1 MRVDVMQISLFEI
14 IALIINFFVLLF
26 VLQKLFY
33 KPVTQIMEERQ
44 QKIEDNIRNAERKN
58 EEAEALI
65 RTYEKKMSEIEREKS
80 ETMSEAVKEA
90 EEYKRNLVE
99 KYEKEAEGKR
109 SAFLADAREDQ
120 EAIGAEIRNF
130 MVKGTVD
137 IARNLVDSFKREDL
151 ETYLFE
157 ALLERIRTFSEEN
170 PEGTRSREG
179 GAFTL
184 ISAGEVDERKK
195 EQLEY
200 VLQENRLES
209 SSLELREDPSLVA
222 GYMLK
227 MPDYTIYSS
236 ISHFVDKKE
245 EQLKEFLEQV
255 VRDRGEDY
263 DA

>member
-1 MRVDVMQISLFEI
+1 MQISLFEI

-170 PEGTRSREG
+170 PEGTRNREG

-184 ISAGEVDERKK
+184 ISASEVDERKK

>member
-1 MRVDVMQISLFEI
+1 MQISLFEI

>member
-26 VLQKLFY
+26 LLQKLFY
-33 KPVTQIMEERQ
+33 RPVMKIMEERQ
-44 QKIEDNIRNAERKN
+44 QKIEDSISNAERKN
-58 EEAEALI
+58 EEAQELI
-65 RTYEKKMSEIEREKS
+65 RTYEQKMSEIEKEKM
-80 ETMSEAVKEA
+80 EIMNEAVKEA
-90 EEYKRNLVE
+90 KDYKMGLVE
-99 KYEKEAEGKR
+99 KYEKEAEVKK
-109 SAFLADAREDQ
+109 SAFMEDVREDR
-120 EAIGAEIRNF
+120 EAIHAEIRTF

-151 ETYLFE
+151 ENYLFE

-170 PEGTRSREG
+170 PEGARREG
-179 GAFTL
+179 GAFIL

-200 VLQENRLES
+200 VLQENRLETT
-209 SSLELREDPSLVA
+209 SLELREDPSLVA

-236 ISHFVDKKE
+236 ISHFVDRKE
-245 EQLKEFLEQV
+245 EQLDHFLEQL
-255 VRDRGEDY
+255 VRERGEGHDT
-263 DA
+263 

>member
-26 VLQKLFY
+26 LLQKMFY
-33 KPVTQIMEERQ
+33 RPVMKIMEERQ
-44 QKIEDNIRNAERKN
+44 QKIEDSISNAERKN
-58 EEAEALI
+58 EEAQELI
-65 RTYEKKMSEIEREKS
+65 RTYEQKMSEIEKEKM
-80 ETMSEAVKEA
+80 EIMNEAVKEA
-90 EEYKRNLVE
+90 GEYKRDLVE
-99 KYEKEAEGKR
+99 KYEKEAEVKK
-109 SAFLADAREDQ
+109 SAFMEDVREDR
-120 EAIGAEIRNF
+120 EAIHAEIRTF

-151 ETYLFE
+151 ENYLFE

-170 PEGTRSREG
+170 PEGARREG
-179 GAFTL
+179 GAFIL

-200 VLQENRLES
+200 VLQENRLETT
-209 SSLELREDPSLVA
+209 SLELREDPSLVV

-236 ISHFVDKKE
+236 ISHFVDRKE
-245 EQLKEFLEQV
+245 EQLDHFLEQL
-255 VRDRGEDY
+255 VRERGEGHDT
-263 DA
+263 

>member
-1 MRVDVMQISLFEI
+1 MQIGLFEI

-33 KPVTQIMEERQ
+33 KPVTEIMEERQ

-58 EEAEALI
+58 EEAEELI
-65 RTYEKKMSEIEREKS
+65 RTYERKLSEIEKEKA
-80 ETMSEAVKEA
+80 ETMNEAVKEA
-90 EEYKRNLVE
+90 EEYKKNLVE
-99 KYEKEAEGKR
+99 KYEKEAEGKK
-109 SAFLADAREDQ
+109 SAFLADVREDQ
-120 EAIGAEIRNF
+120 EAIGVEIRNF
-130 MVKGTVD
+130 MVKGSVD

-157 ALLERIRTFSEEN
+157 ALLERIRTFAEEN
-170 PEGTRSREG
+170 HERSQGKEV
-179 GAFTL
+179 GAYIL
-184 ISAGEVDERKK
+184 ISAEKVDERKK

-200 VLQENRLES
+200 VLQENRLEIA
-209 SSLELREDPSLVA
+209 SLEMREDPSLVA